1 MWALKEAHLD
11 YKQEFFF
18 GVPWF
23 FFGSDLHARGEL
35 SVVFSIYSYSY
46 MPVAVWANTV
56 AFCVCVIFIF
66 LSGSSYFLPI
76 DRGKK
81 ETEHTHMI
89 KKIRGLRSAPPALF
103 FWPVGD
109 DDQVWGCPHPPRRLS
124 IPYNCTVMQVFAMRI
139 WRVNEQKGGDKGTPK
154 TRGFLA
160 GNPGLGSHE
169 TETTCA
175 FFVCC
180 TVLYCMSLGPIDQSM
195 RHFCARVFLVCF
207 RVRSTTQPSRRS
219 L

>member
-46 MPVAVWANTV
+46 MCPLPFGQIPWR
-56 AFCVCVIFIF
+56 FVCASF
-66 LSGSSYFLPI
+66 LFFFRDHPISSLSI
-76 DRGKK
+76 GEKK

-103 FWPVGD
+103 F
-109 DDQVWGCPHPPRRLS
+109 
-124 IPYNCTVMQVFAMRI
+124 
-139 WRVNEQKGGDKGTPK
+139 
-154 TRGFLA
+154 LA
-160 GNPGLGSHE
+160 SG
-169 TETTCA
+169 
-175 FFVCC
+175 
-180 TVLYCMSLGPIDQSM
+180 
-195 RHFCARVFLVCF
+195 
-207 RVRSTTQPSRRS
+207 
-219 L
+219 